1 VCRFKIVDEEG
12 TVYLNRRPTRP
23 LSGFFDCVQE
33 LKHLQYTIEMSS
45 CEGVFDPLVLLESNI
60 SDE

>member
-1 VCRFKIVDEEG
+1 
-12 TVYLNRRPTRP
+12 VYLNRRPTRP